1 MLTREGSSFSLK
13 EKKKIQ
19 QINKTKG
26 KKKKRKAKQNLVKLE
41 NFVYGVFYS
50 LIAV

>member
-26 KKKKRKAKQNLVKLE
+26 KKKKKKSKTKLGE
-41 NFVYGVFYS
+41 AGKFCIWCV
-50 LIAV
+50 L